1 MNLSMYLELM
11 TVRGGR
17 IEKESQNNDGLG
29 ILLDDRENEIV
40 GKENVGANLNDGMV
54 DEDEEWSPPG
64 VVEEEMTVVV
74 EREEKILLRL

>member
-1 MNLSMYLELM
+1 MNLSVYLELM

-40 GKENVGANLNDGMV
+40 GKENVGANINDGMV

>member
-1 MNLSMYLELM
+1 MNLSVYLELM

>member
-1 MNLSMYLELM
+1 MNLSVYLELM
-11 TVRGGR
+11 TVREGR
-17 IEKESQNNDGLG
+17 IEKESQNNDGSG

-40 GKENVGANLNDGMV
+40 GKENVGANINDGMV